1 MRYAAVAFALLLGG
15 PAFAQ
20 TAPAPLNPGAF
31 APFVAPGAPQC
42 VPLQE
47 VQRTA
52 ASLTMLDGAAFEF
65 VRGLYIYLPPLAKPA
80 PLGDRAAVAVAVD
93 RYGHV
98 MLMVVDGIETCARY
112 IEPDSIV
119 QILKGL

>member
-1 MRYAAVAFALLLGG
+1 MKYAAVAFALLLGG

-65 VRGLYIYLPPLAKPA
+65 VRGLTSTSRPSPSLRRSATALRSRSTDM
-80 PLGDRAAVAVAVD
+80 G
-93 RYGHV
+93 
-98 MLMVVDGIETCARY
+98 M
-112 IEPDSIV
+112 
-119 QILKGL
+119 